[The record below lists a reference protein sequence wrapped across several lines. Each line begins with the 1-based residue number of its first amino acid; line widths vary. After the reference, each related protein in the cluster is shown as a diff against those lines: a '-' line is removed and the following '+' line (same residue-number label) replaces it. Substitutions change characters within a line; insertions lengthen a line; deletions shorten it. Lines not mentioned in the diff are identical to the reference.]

1 MTVGILGGG
10 QLGYMLALAGY
21 PLGLHFRFFDP
32 SPEAPVGRIAS
43 RVTAEFS
50 DEAAL
55 EKFASGL
62 ELVTYE
68 FENVP
73 AAAVRFLAERVA
85 VFPPAAA
92 LEAAQDRLREKQL
105 FLELGIATTEFAPV
119 TDREALDFAVKKVG
133 LPAMLKT
140 CRMGYDGKGQWLLR
154 TAEDVARAK
163 DELPVSGS
171 VEVLRASSSE
181 ALRMTNRAMLGPGAK
196 SAQRSGVGADS
207 SFEVPF
213 ILERFVPFTRELSV
227 LAVRGRTGETA
238 VYPLV
243 ENHHRGGILRLSL
256 APAPRLAPGIQH
268 AAEEAVRALFDE
280 LQYVGV
286 LAIEFFEQD
295 GRLLANEMAPRVHN
309 SGHWTIEGALTSQ
322 FENHLRAVVGLPLG
336 STHAI
341 GSSAM
346 LNLIGELPDSAE
358 VLAIRDAH
366 LHLYGKSPRAGRK
379 LGHVTLRAA
388 SAEQLASRLT
398 ELPSFFHR
406 PEFCL
411 DAIFARPLSSRA

>member
-1 MTVGILGGG
+1 MTIGILGGG

-73 AAAVRFLAERVA
+73 VNAVRFLAERVP
-85 VFPPAAA
+85 VFPPPAA

-105 FLELGIATTEFAPV
+105 FLDLGIPTTDFAPL
-119 TDREALDFAVKKVG
+119 TDRDALDAAVKKVG

-163 DELPVSGS
+163 NELPGS
-171 VEVLRASSSE
+171 IELLRASSSD
-181 ALRMTNRAMLGPGAK
+181 AFRTTNSAK
-196 SAQRSGVGADS
+196 VASSSRSAERSSAGGDS
-207 SFEVPF
+207 TNDAPF
-213 ILERFVPFTRELSV
+213 ILERFVKFSRELSV

-256 APAPRLAPGIQH
+256 APAPLLDPAIQR
-268 AAEEAVRALFDE
+268 AAEDAANSVFEE

-286 LAIEFFEQD
+286 LAIEFFERD

-336 STHAI
+336 SIHAI

-346 LNLIGELPDSAE
+346 LNLIGELPDPAE

-388 SAEQLASRLT
+388 SAEQLASRLA
-398 ELPSFFHR
+398 ELPGFFHR

-411 DAIFARPLSSRA
+411 DAVLARPLTSRA